1 MRLYRT
7 ECSFE
12 TLIPFQENYTFFGQ
26 IEPFFGGQ
34 CHFTRQNRLF
44 IDHSG
49 MADAISVQRIKEMTE
64 RCQKRSCPSSPNSNG
79 RWGRGGGRGGTVH
92 LLNRQPAHLA
102 TGNLKQILGSP
113 SQFFFCKSYPWENL
127 AKEHSILVRIFGL
140 EHHFVFNFFGTPCT
154 SIYYT
159 KYTK

>member
-1 MRLYRT
+1 M
-7 ECSFE
+7 
-12 TLIPFQENYTFFGQ
+12 LIWDTHPIPKKLVLFWSNWAVFGK
-26 IEPFFGGQ
+26 Q
-34 CHFTRQNRLF
+34 CHFTPCNRLL

-49 MADAISVQRIKEMTE
+49 MADAISVQRNEGK
-64 RCQKRSCPSSPNSNG
+64 CQKRSCPSSPNSNA
-79 RWGRGGGRGGTVH
+79 RWGRGRGRGRGTVH

-113 SQFFFCKSYPWENL
+113 SQFFFCKSYPWENV

-159 KYTK
+159 NYTK